1 MRKLELLNHGG
12 SHAFA
17 FTVTPK
23 TDLESVTEMSRD
35 SRNTEHRTE
44 VEGSTW
50 AGVWRS

>member
-1 MRKLELLNHGG
+1 MRKLKLLSHGG
-12 SHAFA
+12 SRAFA
-17 FTVTPK
+17 FTAIPK
-23 TDLESVTEMSRD
+23 TDLESATEMSRD